1 MLEKEINGTFM
12 KNKINLRKL
21 LNEKKL
27 VRIVGAHNGMTAKL
41 VENNGF
47 EGVWASG
54 LEVSTSHAVPD
65 ANILTMTD
73 FLNASAEMA
82 DSVSIPVVSD
92 CDVGYGN
99 SNNVIQMVKKF
110 EAAGVAGVVVE
121 DKKFPKVNS
130 LVDGT
135 RQDLAPIAEFVGKI
149 MAAQNARQS
158 KDFLFFARV
167 EALIAGLGM
176 EEALRRAN
184 AYLDAGADGI
194 FIHSKAKDPKEII
207 EFCKRREKRGY
218 LLICPTKYPSLTEAD
233 MKKLGVNMT
242 IYANQGIRASIKA
255 VNEVLAYMNKHG
267 IGEVDK
273 KIASLAEVFELQ
285 GMHIIKQ
292 DEEKYLKTEMGDVKA
307 VIPAAG
313 ARIDASLA
321 DLLRDRPLAMLDIN
335 GKTLIDRNLEILRAV
350 GIREINVVTGYQKE
364 NLAAENVKRIEN
376 PDYASKGIMFSVSR
390 GVGHPGNKNIIA
402 YADSIYDQEI
412 IEKLLRKDDDIV
424 LVVDSTYKKAHVRN
438 KKLELVAVENP
449 RVGGIRV
456 VNTAKTKRIRKIG
469 KDLDEAQAHY
479 EFTGLA
485 CLSRKGMDLVM
496 REYSQMRKKCARD
509 KAKKKWIDRISFA
522 DFMQVLIDRGHNVFA
537 YEVTGGWMEVHNFN
551 DYKQACSIL
560 A

>member
-1 MLEKEINGTFM
+1 M
-12 KNKINLRKL
+12 KNKINLRKI
-21 LNEKKL
+21 LNEKKFI
-27 VRIVGAHNGMTAKL
+27 RIVGAHNGMTAKL

-194 FIHSKAKDPKEII
+194 FIHSKAKDPREII

-218 LLICPTKYPSLTEAD
+218 LLICPTKYPSLKESD
-233 MKKLGVNMT
+233 MQKLGVNMA
-242 IYANQGIRASIKA
+242 IYANQGLRASIKA
-255 VNEVLAYMNKHG
+255 VNEVLSYMNKNG

-273 KIASLAEVFELQ
+273 KIAPLSEVFELQ

-292 DEEKYLKTEMGDVKA
+292 DEEKYLKSEMGDVKA
-307 VIPAAG
+307 IIPAAG
-313 ARIDASLA
+313 ARIDASLG

-335 GKTLIDRNLEILRAV
+335 GKPLIERNLETFRAV
-350 GIREINVVTGYQKE
+350 GIRDIRVIVGHQKE
-364 NLAAENVKRIEN
+364 NLKIENASRVDN
-376 PDYASKGIMFSVSR
+376 PDYATKGIMASILR
-390 GVGHPGNKNIIA
+390 GATQPGDKNVIA
-402 YADSIYDQEI
+402 YADSIYDHELV
-412 IEKLLRKDDDIV
+412 EKLLRKDDDIV

-438 KKLELVAVENP
+438 KKLEIVAVENP
-449 RVGGIRV
+449 RAAGIRV
-456 VNTAKTKRIRKIG
+456 VNTAKTKRIVKIG
-469 KDLDEAQAHY
+469 KNLDEAKAQY

-485 CLSRKGMDLVM
+485 CLSRKGLNLVL
-496 REYSQMRKKCARD
+496 REYAQERKKCSRSRI
-509 KAKKKWIDRISFA
+509 KTKWIDQISFA
-522 DFMQVLIDRGHNVFA
+522 DFMQVLIDKGHEVYA

>member
-1 MLEKEINGTFM
+1 M
-12 KNKINLRKL
+12 KNKINLRKI

-27 VRIVGAHNGMTAKL
+27 IRIVGAHNGMTAKL

-47 EGVWASG
+47 DGVWASG

-194 FIHSKAKDPKEII
+194 FIHSKAKDPREII

-218 LLICPTKYPSLTEAD
+218 LLICPTKYPSLKESD
-233 MKKLGVNMT
+233 MQKLGVNMT
-242 IYANQGIRASIKA
+242 IYANQGLRASIKA
-255 VNEVLAYMNKHG
+255 VNEVLSYMNKNG

-273 KIASLAEVFELQ
+273 KIAPLSEVFELQ

-292 DEEKYLKTEMGDVKA
+292 DEEKYLKSEMGDVKA
-307 VIPAAG
+307 IVPAAG
-313 ARIDASLA
+313 ARIDASLG

-335 GKTLIDRNLEILRAV
+335 GKPLIERNLETFRAV
-350 GIREINVVTGYQKE
+350 GIRDIRVIVGHQKE
-364 NLAAENVKRIEN
+364 NLKIENVSRVDN
-376 PDYASKGIMFSVSR
+376 PDYATKGIMASILR
-390 GVGHPGNKNIIA
+390 GATQPGDKNVIA
-402 YADSIYDQEI
+402 YADSIYDHELV
-412 IEKLLRKDDDIV
+412 EKLLRKDDDIV

-438 KKLELVAVENP
+438 KKLEIVAVENP
-449 RVGGIRV
+449 RAAGIRV
-456 VNTAKTKRIRKIG
+456 VNTAKTKRIVKIG
-469 KDLDEAQAHY
+469 KNLDEAKAHY

-485 CLSRKGMDLVM
+485 CLSRKGLNLVV
-496 REYSQMRKKCARD
+496 REYAQERKKCSRSRV
-509 KAKKKWIDRISFA
+509 KTKWIDQISFA
-522 DFMQVLIDRGHNVFA
+522 DFMQVLIDKGHDVFA

-551 DYKQACSIL
+551 DYKQACSIF